1 MKVMP
6 LLLVIQMKNQK
17 RRIRSNVKS
26 KRCHLVRY
34 LSHHV
39 YEHLDMSLDSVSS
52 NDVHEGDEGQS
63 EIFNDFM
70 WYII

>member
-1 MKVMP
+1 MKAMP
-6 LLLVIQMKNQK
+6 LLLVIQTKNQK
-17 RRIRSNVKS
+17 RWIRSNVKS
-26 KRCHLVRY
+26 KKCHLVCH

-39 YEHLDMSLDSVSS
+39 YEHSDTSLDSVSG

-63 EIFNDFM
+63 EISNDFM